1 MMIIG
6 EIGEGNFFMPL
17 TLVVFHQSTDIGML
31 NRDPLDMLD
40 QHHAEV
46 LHGIMDLDFAFL
58 ESELRT

>member
-1 MMIIG
+1 
-6 EIGEGNFFMPL
+6 MPL

-31 NRDPLDMLD
+31 NRDLLDMLD

-46 LHGIMDLDFAFL
+46 LHGITDLDFAFL